1 MTLNEILV
9 QAVREAQT
17 AAQNA
22 ANAYAKL
29 DRRFLNEA
37 GLQDAAQRLAAPAI
51 QTAEAA
57 KARGFAAID
66 EACAQLDNAEQEQ
79 AAARAVDTG
88 YLYRLEA
95 KMRLLD
101 AVDVKR
107 QTDATLKALFAEYAN
122 DPVALAMIEARV
134 GSMRAVNVAP
144 ADNRGKLQKH
154 LQDVVKSGFER
165 CINKCVEGEALSP
178 HNLGTGAIFG
188 RASEIDAFCDYCGRQ
203 DAYFSIDDVSIWE
216 QVRQQGRST
225 GETGTFNMNFKG
237 VREH

>member
-17 AAQNA
+17 ATQNA

-57 KARGFAAID
+57 KMRGFAAID
-66 EACAQLDNAEQEQ
+66 EACAQLDTAAQEL

-101 AVDVKR
+101 TVDVKR
-107 QTDATLKALFAEYAN
+107 QTDETLKAMFAEYAN
-122 DPVALAMIEARV
+122 DPIALDMIVARV
-134 GSMRAVNVAP
+134 GAMRAVNVAP
-144 ADNRGKLQKH
+144 ADTRGKLQQH

-165 CINKCVEGEALSP
+165 CINKCVAGEVLDP
-178 HNLGTGAIFG
+178 HNLANGAIFG
-188 RASEIDAFCDYCGRQ
+188 RASEIDAFCDYCARQ
-203 DAYFSIDDVSIWE
+203 DAYFSVDDISVWE
-216 QVRQQGRST
+216 MVRQQSRNPG
-225 GETGTFNMNFKG
+225 GEFHMNFKS
-237 VREH
+237 VREN